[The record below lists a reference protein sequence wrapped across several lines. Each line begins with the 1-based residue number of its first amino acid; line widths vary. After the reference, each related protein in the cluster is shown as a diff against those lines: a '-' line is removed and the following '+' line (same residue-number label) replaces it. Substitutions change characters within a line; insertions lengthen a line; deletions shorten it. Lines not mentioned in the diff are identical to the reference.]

1 MKILK
6 EEIKKCKICEE
17 YLPLGCNPI
26 FVADEKSKIALI
38 SQAPGKKVHESSIP
52 WNDKSGDNLR
62 SWLSVSKEEF
72 YDPKLFAIVPMGFC
86 YPGRGKSGDLPP
98 RKECAPQW
106 HNLLFNFMTEI
117 DLILLVG
124 WYAQQY
130 YLQEKTKDNLTET
143 VRNFENYLPKFF
155 PLPHPSP
162 RNNIWLKKNPWFVK
176 SLLPELS
183 SSITQIKISR

>member
-1 MKILK
+1 M
-6 EEIKKCKICEE
+6 
-17 YLPLGCNPI
+17 
-26 FVADEKSKIALI
+26 
-38 SQAPGKKVHESSIP
+38 KVHESSIP

-62 SWLSVSKEEF
+62 NWLNVSKEEF
-72 YDPKLFAIVPMGFC
+72 YDAKLFAIVPMGFC

-106 HNLLFNFMTEI
+106 HDLLFNFMIEI

-130 YLQEKTKDNLTET
+130 YLQKKVKKNLTET

-162 RNNIWLKKNPWFVK
+162 RNNIWLKKNPWFVE
-176 SLLPELS
+176 SLLPQLS
-183 SSITQIKISR
+183 SSVTQIKKSR